1 MPAMSGDERRRR
13 VDAERNRRRLL
24 DAAEQLF
31 RERGLEVGVAEIAER
46 AGVGRG
52 TLFRNFPTKEDLI
65 AAIVV
70 ERMREA
76 TERGIALRDAE
87 NPGEAL
93 FDFLEH
99 MAGAQQL
106 NRSLFDAI
114 ADTWLANTDIRA
126 AHAEVIDAL
135 DALLRRAQATGS
147 VRTDV
152 GAVDL
157 LFLLKGV
164 CEAAGALSQ
173 IEPMIVQRHLD
184 LVHAALVPPATAAPL
199 RGRAPTLSDI
209 EQAFPSAPAPEV
221 PVRAV
226 GERSA

>member
-1 MPAMSGDERRRR
+1 MGASPNSMCGVKVRWGVLGTARIATVHVIPAI
-13 VDAERNRRRLL
+13 
-24 DAAEQLF
+24 Q
-31 RERGLEVGVAEIAER
+31 
-46 AGVGRG
+46 
-52 TLFRNFPTKEDLI
+52 
-65 AAIVV
+65 
-70 ERMREA
+70 
-76 TERGIALRDAE
+76 
-87 NPGEAL
+87 
-93 FDFLEH
+93 
-99 MAGAQQL
+99 
-106 NRSLFDAI
+106 
-114 ADTWLANTDIRA
+114 RA

-184 LVHAALVPPATAAPL
+184 LVHAALVPPVTAAPL